1 MAFKPENALESVIID
16 ARQGV
21 RPITEVMDLLA
32 QSNLYIS
39 SKTEVQADGSG
50 FSPMLLEESGNPLVA
65 AFTHLPRAELH
76 SHMAEYVLQMDGRA
90 FFLRLP
96 PGYGVVLNPGYLAQ
110 LIIAPNAVIDLQKD
124 LKAR

>member
-1 MAFKPENALESVIID
+1 
-16 ARQGV
+16 
-21 RPITEVMDLLA
+21 
-32 QSNLYIS
+32 
-39 SKTEVQADGSG
+39 
-50 FSPMLLEESGNPLVA
+50 
-65 AFTHLPRAELH
+65 
-76 SHMAEYVLQMDGRA
+76 MAEYVLQMDGRA